1 LEFFR
6 HADAVAAAGLTDG
19 LAGKRAVFQGLGN
32 VGYHTA
38 KYLSEQDGVVVTA
51 IIERDGVIVNEEG
64 LNVHDVK
71 QHLAETG
78 GVKGFPGG
86 AYSEN
91 GADALEMECDILV
104 PAALESQIHAGNA
117 MHIQAGMIVEAAN
130 GPVTYE
136 ADQILDRI
144 RQNPGEQDP
153 AEIEAFAAVL
163 GVQPAASTPAAG
175 AEATP
180 MATAM
185 PGAGGAAATAP
196 APTPTPAPK
205 GRLGMLSLIL
215 ILCGLL
221 VILVVIAALVLFLR
235 QRMARSRTPETPFER
250 AQAASREAEP
260 TDFTAEG
267 REPPLAQF
275 MATYMKGDDLFDD
288 SFSVDSPSGEFLGE
302 CGVGIADTIGV
313 GEPKKVMAFE
323 VWLFDKNDIQTVTK
337 VLMSEHAFNDEA
349 IRQRLA
355 TKGEPVLAE
364 VGKSFVLETETLQ
377 MVARVVDM
385 EYGDGALPENSY
397 FERLTLELAVWR
409 KEAEA

>member
-1 LEFFR
+1 MDKIRALLER
-6 HADAVAAAGLTDG
+6 PAIVAALAFIAGLLIGLVVLGWWIWPVQWTDAAPAH
-19 LAGKRAVFQGLGN
+19 LQAAFKEDYLRMAIDSYTLHGN
-32 VGYHTA
+32 VG
-38 KYLSEQDGVVVTA
+38 
-51 IIERDGVIVNEEG
+51 
-64 LNVHDVK
+64 
-71 QHLAETG
+71 LAQQRYQALGE
-78 GVKGFPGG
+78 
-86 AYSEN
+86 
-91 GADALEMECDILV
+91 DAE
-104 PAALESQIHAGNA
+104 
-117 MHIQAGMIVEAAN
+117 
-130 GPVTYE
+130 
-136 ADQILDRI
+136 QILDRI
-144 RQNPGEQDP
+144 RQNPGEQSP

-163 GVQPAASTPAAG
+163 GLPSQPLNTPTPG

-180 MATAM
+180 QATTI
-185 PGAGGAAATAP
+185 PEAGGAEATALSP
-196 APTPTPAPK
+196 TPTPTPAPK

-221 VILVVIAALVLFLR
+221 VILIVIAALVLFLR
-235 QRMARSRTPETPFER
+235 QRMARSRAPETPFER

-260 TDFTAEG
+260 TDFTSEG

-313 GEPKKVMAFE
+313 GEPKKVIAFE

-349 IRQRLA
+349 TRQRLA

-364 VGKSFVLETETLQ
+364 VGKTFVLETETLQ

-409 KEAEA
+409 KEPVA

>member
-1 LEFFR
+1 MEKIKALIER
-6 HADAVAAAGLTDG
+6 PAVVAAVAFVAGLVIGLVVLGWWLWPVQWTDAAPAH
-19 LAGKRAVFQGLGN
+19 LQAAFKEDYLRMAIDSYTLNGN
-32 VGYHTA
+32 VG
-38 KYLSEQDGVVVTA
+38 
-51 IIERDGVIVNEEG
+51 
-64 LNVHDVK
+64 
-71 QHLAETG
+71 LAQQR
-78 GVKGFPGG
+78 
-86 AYSEN
+86 YQ
-91 GADALEMECDILV
+91 ALGD
-104 PAALESQIHAGNA
+104 
-117 MHIQAGMIVEAAN
+117 
-130 GPVTYE
+130 E

-163 GVQPAASTPAAG
+163 GVQAAASTPAAG

-185 PGAGGAAATAP
+185 PGAGGAVATAP

-235 QRMARSRTPETPFER
+235 QRMARSRAPETPFER

-260 TDFTAEG
+260 TDFTTEG

-349 IRQRLA
+349 TRQRLA

-364 VGKSFVLETETLQ
+364 VGKTFVLETETLQ